1 LRGKLDIDYK
11 ETWIHNMSQGKINLR
26 ILIQM
31 QEQLKA
37 LNETE
42 RRRQWATEGL
52 YKAGD
57 HDLQ

>member
-1 LRGKLDIDYK
+1 
-11 ETWIHNMSQGKINLR
+11 
-26 ILIQM
+26 
-31 QEQLKA
+31 

-57 HDLQ
+57 HDLQW